1 MQRLTILMAQSGSAD
16 ETAAI
21 RSSLPAIKR
30 HLEQAGGVLG
40 QPFDIEI
47 WDDVERTEAGS
58 VALADRVAARDDVS
72 AMLMWGGFWIGP
84 ATARIQQVFV
94 ERTRELPFIYL
105 SGSVL
110 PEHASHPGSFSLA
123 PAFRDKVAL
132 LRLIVES
139 IPPGGSV
146 AWISKSTDDPSQ
158 LAAVRE
164 ACDRRGLAHWAIE
177 LPKEFETTNPTPED
191 WTRLEAMIDA
201 TPPASHWIIGAYALN
216 RPLREWLRDR
226 GRADEIVQLNTG
238 RALDWFGRPTTGG
251 EIFFGSDGFA
261 EKADLLLTRTLRLGP
276 RFPRAKLDSLLLLQH
291 AARLVPPLP
300 VAATRDE
307 VFARW
312 LEGMRMVDGERSV
325 FLGSRSTLWFDPL
338 ARMRRSGAIALK
350 QRQPGSDQ
358 GLLHPIQVAPK
369 PDGSIARVPV
379 AYLFVDLLSM
389 ENVSVE
395 RQDVELDFFLDLR
408 SEEPITLR
416 DLRLLNAK
424 RRTLVVQNLIDR
436 EEQEHGRLVHVRR
449 YRITGTFSFN
459 AEMRCYPA
467 DSQSID
473 ILITPA
479 NPDARNILLQPPP
492 RDRLDRDFDVPGWT
506 IADAEVSSHTM
517 FWHSPTSRDFRMRY
531 QPHNAIGFHWLIARR
546 SKDTVL
552 FVTVPMAVL
561 LGVSFFASFSAV
573 EDADSKVSE
582 LAGTMLATIALY
594 FATSKPRCDE
604 LTILDRSF
612 RMSYLLIGGLLA
624 TILLASHLLP
634 STYEWAMRAWL
645 VLFPLLIGYELA
657 IWRGMI
663 RKQSASFRQIEHGSD
678 A

>member
-1 MQRLTILMAQSGSAD
+1 MQRLTILMVQSGAAD

-21 RSSLPAIKR
+21 RASMPAIKR
-30 HLEQAGGVLG
+30 HLDQAGGFLG
-40 QPFDIEI
+40 QPFDIEV
-47 WDDVERTEAGS
+47 WDDVERTESGS
-58 VALADRVAARDDVS
+58 LALADRVAARDDV
-72 AMLMWGGFWIGP
+72 AAVLMWGGSWIGP
-84 ATARIQQVFV
+84 ATASIQQVFL
-94 ERTRELPFIYL
+94 ERTRHLPFIYL

-110 PEHASHPGSFSLA
+110 SQHANHPGSFSLA

-132 LRLIVES
+132 LGLIVDS
-139 IPPGGSV
+139 IPDGGAV
-146 AWISKSTDDPSQ
+146 GWISKSTDDPRQ
-158 LAAVRE
+158 LAAVRD
-164 ACDRRGLAHWAIE
+164 ACERRGIPYWAIE
-177 LPKEFETTNPTPED
+177 LPKEFETTSPSPDD
-191 WTRLEAMIDA
+191 WARLQAMIESKPA
-201 TPPASHWIIGAYALN
+201 ASHWVIGAHALN
-216 RPLREWLRDR
+216 RPLREWLRST
-226 GRADEIVQLNTG
+226 GRALEIVQLNTG
-238 RALDWFGRPTTGG
+238 RVLDWFGRPSTGG
-251 EIFFGSDGFA
+251 EVFFGSDSTS
-261 EKADLLLTRTLRLGP
+261 EKADLVLSRILGLGP
-276 RFPRAKLDSLLLLQH
+276 RFPRMKLDSLMLLQH
-291 AARLVPPLP
+291 AASLVPPLP
-300 VAATRDE
+300 PDATREE

-325 FLGSRSTLWFDPL
+325 FTGTRSTLWFDP
-338 ARMRRSGAIALK
+338 ATRMRRSGAIALK

-358 GLLHPIQVAPK
+358 GLLHPIQVERR
-369 PDGSIARVPV
+369 PDGSVARVPV
-379 AYLFVDLLSM
+379 AYVFVDLLSM

-395 RQDVELDFFLDLR
+395 QQDVELDFFLDIR
-408 SEEPITLR
+408 SDDSITLT

-424 RRTLVVQNLIDR
+424 TRTLVVQNLIDR
-436 EEQEHGRLVHVRR
+436 QELEQGRPVHVRR

-479 NPDARNILLQPPP
+479 NPDVRNILIQPPP

-506 IADAEVSSHTM
+506 IVDAEVSSHTM

-531 QPHNAIGFHWLIARR
+531 QPYNAIGFHWLVARR

-561 LGVSFFASFSAV
+561 LGVSFFATFSSV
-573 EDADSKVSE
+573 EDADSKVAE

-612 RMSYLLIGGLLA
+612 RMSYILIGGLLA
-624 TILLASHLLP
+624 TILVAHHLMP
-634 STYEWAMRAWL
+634 SAYEWAMRAWL
-645 VLFPLLIGYELA
+645 VAFPLVIGYELVT
-657 IWRGMI
+657 WRSMV
-663 RKQSASFRQIEHGSD
+663 RTQAASFRQMEHGSE